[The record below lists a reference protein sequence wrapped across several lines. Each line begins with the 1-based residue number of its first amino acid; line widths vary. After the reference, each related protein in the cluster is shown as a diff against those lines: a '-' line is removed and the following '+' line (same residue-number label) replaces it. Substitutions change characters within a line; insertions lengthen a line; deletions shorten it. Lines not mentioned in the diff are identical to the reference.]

1 MEVRVLPPQP
11 EPRKDIVM
19 PVELSV
25 RERSVFG
32 SSESRRLRR
41 DGQVPGIVYGKGVD
55 DVAVV
60 VDEKLF
66 MTVIGYSTASG
77 LLDLVYSDVDRRTSV
92 IVKDVQWDPVTD
104 RPVHIDFLRVSA
116 DQMVSVPVHVHLDNT
131 PHGVMMGGVL
141 EHILH
146 EVVIRVRAADI
157 PHEIRVDVEGL
168 DVGDSLHLDDMGLPE
183 GMSLD
188 MPGDLVVATV
198 VAPTVAAVAEAE
210 EELEEGAEEAEAAEE
225 AAEQEE
231 SGESEQS

>member
-1 MEVRVLPPQP
+1 
-11 EPRKDIVM
+11 M

-168 DVGDSLHLDDMGLPE
+168 DVGDSLHLADMGLPE

>member
-1 MEVRVLPPQP
+1 
-11 EPRKDIVM
+11 M

>member
-1 MEVRVLPPQP
+1 
-11 EPRKDIVM
+11 M

-41 DGQVPGIVYGKGVD
+41 DGQVPAIVYGKGVD

-66 MTVIGYSTASG
+66 MTVIGFSTASG
-77 LLDLVYSDVDRRTSV
+77 LLDLVYSDRDRRTSV

-146 EVVIRVRAADI
+146 EIVVRVKAADI
-157 PHEIRVDVEGL
+157 PHEIRVNVEGL
-168 DVGDSLHLDDMGLPE
+168 DIGDSLHLSDIGFPE
-183 GMSLD
+183 GVSLD

-198 VAPTVAAVAEAE
+198 VAPTVAVAETAE
-210 EELEEGAEEAEAAEE
+210 EEIEEGAEAAGEAREAVEP
-225 AAEQEE
+225 EE